1 MNGKLRVLDLFSG
14 IGGFSLGLERAG
26 GFETVAFCEI
36 DKRCQAILGKHWPNV
51 PCYDDVR
58 TLGRIDADVITAG
71 FPCQDISKA
80 GKRAGLSGE
89 RSGLFWEVVR
99 AIRLVRPK
107 YAILENV
114 ADLLHG
120 GMGDVCGA
128 LASSGLRVEWD
139 CVSARDL
146 GAPHYRDR
154 IWIVAHADAREQ
166 PNGSVPS
173 IRRGGKGKGKGKGI
187 RRTANANANGE
198 GELQP
203 GWCFAHVWRRPFHGG
218 SNFVEWRDHWRDRL
232 GALCRMDDGVSRR
245 LDEARPL
252 GNTLLPDCPELIGKA
267 IMQAEGMSP

>member
-36 DKRCQAILGKHWPNV
+36 DERCRAILGKHWPGV
-51 PCYDDVR
+51 PQHDDVR
-58 TLGRIDADVITAG
+58 TLGRIEADVITAG

-99 AIRLVRPK
+99 AICLVRPK

-114 ADLLHG
+114 ADLLYG

-139 CVSARDL
+139 CVSAENV
-146 GAPHYRDR
+146 GAPHTRDR
-154 IWIVAHADAREQ
+154 VWIVAYPDERERQ
-166 PNGSVPS
+166 NRPAPTV
-173 IRRGGKGKGKGKGI
+173 RRGGKGKGKGVGHSADTNSAWK
-187 RRTANANANGE
+187 
-198 GELQP
+198 LQP

-218 SNFVEWRDHWRDRL
+218 SNFVGWRQHWRDRL
-232 GALCRMDDGVSRR
+232 GAFCRVDDGVSRR
-245 LDEARPL
+245 LDEAKPL
-252 GNTLLPDCPELIGKA
+252 GNTLLPDIPELIGRA
-267 IMQAEGMSP
+267 FMQAEGLAP